1 MLFYAYCFYY
11 FFFFCKLGINIISF
25 AVWGCRKKSNS
36 GTELKIGLLR
46 IDIFTLI
53 DFILSMSIL
62 FSGNYSVFFSH
73 FV

>member
-1 MLFYAYCFYY
+1 M
-11 FFFFCKLGINIISF
+11 ISF

-53 DFILSMSIL
+53 DFMLSMSVI

-73 FV
+73 FVYSHFIFANSCLFVI